1 MNAGLIASVHARLL
15 ARTKELGE
23 DFNLTLTRYAVE
35 RFLYRLS
42 ISDLREQFWLKGAL
56 LFDLWFEVPHRPTRD
71 ADFLG
76 FGPQDAA
83 LLGDAVRTLCNI
95 PVDDGMV
102 FDAGSI
108 AIEEIREDARY
119 GGLRA
124 RLVGLLGK
132 ARSTVQLDV
141 GYGDAVTPGPE
152 EIDYPVLLRDQPA
165 PRLRAYPRATV
176 AAEKFEAIVSI
187 GMANSRMKDYF
198 DLRALAREGVLDA
211 ATLADAVAA
220 TFARRGTALPDE
232 MPVGLSDEF
241 AEDATKRAQWK
252 AFLAKNR
259 LDASALAPV
268 VAEVRH
274 FMVDPLRLARE
285 RAQRK

>member
-1 MNAGLIASVHARLL
+1 VNAGLIASVHARLL

>member
-83 LLGDAVRTLCNI
+83 LLGDAVRTICNI
-95 PVDDGMV
+95 PADDGMV

-108 AIEEIREDARY
+108 AIQEIREDARY

-187 GMANSRMKDYF
+187 GMANSRMKDYY

-241 AEDATKRAQWK
+241 AEDATKRAQWN

-274 FMVDPLRLARE
+274 FMADPLRLARE
-285 RAQRK
+285 RAQRR

>member
-1 MNAGLIASVHARLL
+1 VNAGLIASVHARLL

-56 LFDLWFEVPHRPTRD
+56 LFDLWFAVPHRPTRD

-95 PVDDGMV
+95 QADDGMV

-108 AIEEIREDARY
+108 AIEEIREDTRY
-119 GGLRA
+119 GGLRV

-198 DLRALAREGVLDA
+198 DLRALAREGILDA

-259 LDASALAPV
+259 LDAPALASA

-285 RAQRK
+285 RTKRK